1 MLDQRDFPLDT
12 QPETVAM
19 SELCSLDA
27 SFNEVTGIITVT
39 GHGEWSETMVRR
51 HFASLEKL
59 IAEVRA
65 SGRPILALV
74 DLRQAENQLEHV
86 AALAAREA
94 NRIHSRSDR
103 IAIMASSSLMKMR
116 MKEAASK
123 AQREFFLS
131 ENAALTWLTA
141 HHRH

>member
-1 MLDQRDFPLDT
+1 MLEQREY
-12 QPETVAM
+12 QPEHQAESITPG
-19 SELCSLDA
+19 EPCSLVA
-27 SFNEVTGIITVT
+27 SFSEITGIITVT

-51 HFASLEKL
+51 HFATLEKM
-59 IAEVRA
+59 IAEIRA
-65 SGRPILALV
+65 SGRPVLALV
-74 DLRQAENQLEHV
+74 DLRKAENQTETV

-94 NRIHSRSDR
+94 NRVHGKDDR

-123 AQREFFLS
+123 SQREFFLS